1 MKRSIGIAL
10 LAVLLLAGCVKTKYT
25 PLNAQDF
32 TKKAERSGAVTQA
45 ASDGD
50 AFSADHPE
58 SLVARVFFANSDKG
72 WSGAFWEF
80 DSDAA
85 AAACFSRLFAAYQPM
100 QTFSPGDEYARF
112 EVTLDDGAQPIVK
125 VVRVRGTVLLLS
137 CADNEISRDAAA
149 KLLVTLR
156 YN

>member
-25 PLNAQDF
+25 PLSAQDF
-32 TKKAERSGAVTQA
+32 TQKVERGGAVTQA

-50 AFSADHPE
+50 VFSADHPE
-58 SLVARVFFANSDKG
+58 ALVARVFFANSEKG

-85 AAACFSRLFAAYQPM
+85 AIACFARLSAAYQPE
-100 QTFSPGDEYARF
+100 QTFSPGDEYERF
-112 EVTLDDGAQPIVK
+112 ETALDEGAQPVVR

-137 CADNEISRDAAA
+137 CADSEASRDAAA
-149 KLLVTLR
+149 KLLVSLG